1 MDLVE
6 YMLIS
11 SALSTNKS
19 SAVAEMGDCLA
30 AIDIGQK
37 VGRGCASFCGGGS
50 GVPIQ
55 HNVAWAKAYRRTK
68 WYPNA
73 SSHLATIHIGRK
85 VGATVPLLEGEWVPI
100 QHNVA
105 WAEAYRCTKWHLDP
119 SSRLA
124 TIDMDRKVGGCCA
137 LSGRGELG
145 PNLTQCGLGR
155 GVALYQVAS

>member
-85 VGATVPLLEGEWVPI
+85 VGATVPLLEGG
-100 QHNVA
+100 NGS
-105 WAEAYRCTKWHLDP
+105 P
-119 SSRLA
+119 SN
-124 TIDMDRKVGGCCA
+124 TMW
-137 LSGRGELG
+137 LG
-145 PNLTQCGLGR
+145 PRHTAVPSGILIHPAVWLQ
-155 GVALYQVAS
+155 

>member
-1 MDLVE
+1 VP
-6 YMLIS
+6 
-11 SALSTNKS
+11 LS
-19 SAVAEMGDCLA
+19 V
-30 AIDIGQK
+30 
-37 VGRGCASFCGGGS
+37 GGS

-55 HNVAWAKAYRRTK
+55 HNVAWAKAYLRTK

-85 VGATVPLLEGEWVPI
+85 VGATVPLLEGGMGPHPT
-100 QHNVA
+100 QCGL
-105 WAEAYRCTKWHLDP
+105 YLDP

-124 TIDMDRKVGGCCA
+124 TINMDRKVGGCCA

-145 PNLTQCGLGR
+145 PNLTQCDLGR